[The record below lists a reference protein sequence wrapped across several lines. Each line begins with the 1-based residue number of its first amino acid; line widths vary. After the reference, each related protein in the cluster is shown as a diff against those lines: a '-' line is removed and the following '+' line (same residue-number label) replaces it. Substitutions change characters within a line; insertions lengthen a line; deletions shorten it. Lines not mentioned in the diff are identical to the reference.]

1 MYKVGPYQLQMSLDH
16 GVLDVFVEI
25 PSLATNAQVIIRIT
39 VDVVVGPKPVEF
51 CWVGHSQEVEYPRWD
66 EHVLVNKHIVEI
78 QIK

>member
-1 MYKVGPYQLQMSLDH
+1 MGVRFFLLCLWATGFWMFLLQT
-16 GVLDVFVEI
+16 

-39 VDVVVGPKPVEF
+39 VDVVVGAKPVDL
-51 CWVGHSQEVEYPRWD
+51 CWVRHSQEVEYPRWD